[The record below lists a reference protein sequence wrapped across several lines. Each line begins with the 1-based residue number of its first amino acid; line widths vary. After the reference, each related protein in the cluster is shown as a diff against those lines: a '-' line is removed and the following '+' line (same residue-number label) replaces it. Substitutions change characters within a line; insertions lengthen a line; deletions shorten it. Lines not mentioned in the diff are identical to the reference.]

1 MPIPTA
7 DELSEHLTIIAQE
20 KHRMQPWLKKA
31 IADKNEKAIYTYE
44 NKIANI
50 TQEENDLAA
59 GIFTF
64 TNSMPG
70 TNWTTMLLNPWGG
83 F

>member
-31 IADKNEKAIYTYE
+31 IADNNEKAIYTYE

-59 GIFTF
+59 GIFIF
-64 TNSMPG
+64 ANPMPG